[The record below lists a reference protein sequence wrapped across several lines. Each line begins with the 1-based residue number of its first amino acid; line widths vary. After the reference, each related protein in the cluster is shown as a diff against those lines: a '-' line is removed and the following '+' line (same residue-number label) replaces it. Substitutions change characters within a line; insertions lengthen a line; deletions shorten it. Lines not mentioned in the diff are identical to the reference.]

1 MTGTLDQPQIVS
13 IKDLL
18 EVNLNIPNYQRPYKW
33 GTRNIQTLLND
44 IEEAIAEAGKYP
56 QGEYKYRIGTI
67 ILHKD
72 KDKDKEGKD
81 IFNIVDGQQ
90 RTISFVL
97 ICKYLYKHSNEE
109 FKCSILD
116 HEFTNRD
123 SKTNIYYNYAFIKD
137 WFSQKQ
143 DKVEVF
149 KNAMDNILEV
159 VTICVDEISEAFQL
173 FDSQNSRGKALD
185 PHHLLKAYHL
195 REMQTSPYEMKL
207 AVNKWEEKSPY
218 KIKVLF
224 ANYLFPIWQW
234 SHRKK
239 SRDFTDKEID
249 IYKGVSEFS
258 SYTFA
263 KRASKAMPC
272 FQLTEPFVAGN
283 DFFEMVDHYLNLLE
297 IIRTELRNNQQLAS
311 IYNLVYVP
319 KDKKVSIPKYDELH
333 NLARHNKGYSYAREL
348 FECALLCYYDR
359 FHNFDVM
366 AIKKLCKWA
375 FMLRVDREF
384 LGFDSI
390 NLYAIGQSP
399 NTSNSKS
406 MFDFINTARNH
417 TEVAALQFN
426 TNAKINGR
434 KLKKL
439 RTELQKHLDNL

>member
-1 MTGTLDQPQIVS
+1 MEEANSKTGIIS
-13 IKDLL
+13 IKKLL
-18 EVNLNIPNYQRPYKW
+18 EMTLNIPNYQRPYKW
-33 GTRNIQTLLND
+33 GVRNIQTLLTD
-44 IEEAIAEAGKYP
+44 IEEAISEATKFSDF
-56 QGEYKYRIGTI
+56 KYRIGTI

-72 KDKDKEGKD
+72 GETY
-81 IFNIVDGQQ
+81 NIVDGQQ

-97 ICKYLYKHSNEE
+97 ICKYLYEQ
-109 FKCSILD
+109 FDCSILK

-123 SKTNIYYNYAFIKD
+123 SKTNIYYNYAFIQD

-143 DKVEVF
+143 DKVDVF
-149 KNAMDNILEV
+149 KHAMDNILEV

-319 KDKKVSIPKYDELH
+319 KDKKDSIPNYDELH

-426 TNAKINGR
+426 TNATITGS

-439 RTELQKHLDNL
+439 RTELQKHLNNL

>member
-1 MTGTLDQPQIVS
+1 MTGTLDQTQIVS

-33 GTRNIQTLLND
+33 GVRNIQTLLTD
-44 IEEAIAEAGKYP
+44 IEEAISEATKFSDF
-56 QGEYKYRIGTI
+56 KYRIGTI

-72 KDKDKEGKD
+72 GETY
-81 IFNIVDGQQ
+81 NIVDGQQ

-97 ICKYLYKHSNEE
+97 ICKYLYEQ
-109 FKCSILD
+109 FDCSILK

-143 DKVEVF
+143 DKVDVF

-297 IIRTELRNNQQLAS
+297 VIRTELRNNQQLAS

-319 KDKKVSIPKYDELH
+319 KDKKVSIPNYDELH

-426 TNAKINGR
+426 TNATITGS

-439 RTELQKHLDNL
+439 RTELQKHLNKL